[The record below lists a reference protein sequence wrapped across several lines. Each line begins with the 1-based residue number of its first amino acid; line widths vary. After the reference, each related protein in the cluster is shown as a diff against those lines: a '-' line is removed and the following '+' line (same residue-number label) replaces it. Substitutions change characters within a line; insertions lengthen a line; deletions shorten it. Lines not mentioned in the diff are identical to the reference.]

1 MAESKNGQLAIF
13 QGLERK
19 RGGLPCRANVWG
31 KEVTSD
37 PTFEREQRLRAIA
50 RWAEVGVLER
60 RLPLPIEKAFL
71 KRVNANSDSFFK
83 PVVVNNLES
92 VEFHREL
99 SYLLDAFDSLPGRVD
114 QAFDSTWKALELE
127 TSQLHS
133 GHVTGRLEAAALK
146 VDSHIAAELC
156 AGVPVQTCEY
166 AYQRLVVEFL
176 KEEAQF
182 GLVNRVEQRA
192 TPAILELL
200 DFMKSTYGVDPPDA
214 RRKGALLLRRALRGE
229 VLKLGTNPA
238 FHLDETSRA
247 RFLVLLVLYT
257 ARNERF
263 HGSSF
268 SPFVSSD
275 ASLRTYTH
283 PFFAFLASYYLLVA
297 LWFETRP
304 NAIAA
309 SRDEVLESLR
319 ANLQTARSVF
329 GRHWEK

>member
-1 MAESKNGQLAIF
+1 M
-13 QGLERK
+13 
-19 RGGLPCRANVWG
+19 
-31 KEVTSD
+31 TSD
-37 PTFEREQRLRAIA
+37 RTFEREQRLRAIA
-50 RWAEVGVLER
+50 RWAEVGVLEPR
-60 RLPLPIEKAFL
+60 SLLPIEKAFL
-71 KRVNANSDSFFK
+71 ERVEANSDSFFK
-83 PVVVNNLES
+83 PVAVNNLEG

-127 TSQLHS
+127 TSQLHG
-133 GHVTGRLEAAALK
+133 GHVTGRLESAALK
-146 VDSHIAAELC
+146 VDPLIVAEIC

-166 AYQRLVVEFL
+166 AYKRLIVEFL
-176 KEEAQF
+176 DEEAQF
-182 GLVNRVEQRA
+182 GLVNRVRERA

-200 DFMKSTYGVDPPDA
+200 DFMKITYGIDPPEA

-229 VLKLGTNPA
+229 VLKIGPNPT
-238 FHLDETSRA
+238 FQLDETSRA

-283 PFFAFLASYYLLVA
+283 PFFAFLASYYLLLA
-297 LWFETRP
+297 LWFETRSD
-304 NAIAA
+304 AVIA

-319 ANLQTARSVF
+319 ANLQVARSVF
-329 GRHWEK
+329 GNHWEK